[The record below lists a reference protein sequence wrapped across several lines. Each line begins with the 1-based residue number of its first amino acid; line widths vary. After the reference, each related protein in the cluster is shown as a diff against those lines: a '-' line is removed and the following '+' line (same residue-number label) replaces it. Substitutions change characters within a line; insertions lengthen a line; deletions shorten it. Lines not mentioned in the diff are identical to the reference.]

1 MTTTDYLI
9 NAGFIV
15 MVCWQAREKRLD
27 RRALVIPL
35 VLLFFV
41 AQQYLHTIPT
51 NGNDLVLIG
60 LLASTG
66 LSLGLLSG
74 FATHVR
80 PGSDGFALA
89 RVGWVA
95 GGLLVA
101 GISSRVV
108 FAFAVTH
115 GAEPAIGSFSIA
127 HQISASAWL
136 WPWLDGDLRV
146 TSACDM
152 YLRALAVQRPP
163 PRRPWQ
169 SVPRPD
175 RPRGTGTPPGPNTG
189 RRRSIV
195 VSNECAWGVHNR
207 DRRSHDLGR
216 VSPRIA
222 KAREHA
228 AERVRRQRDTCVR
241 WAGRWFWW

>member
-9 NAGFIV
+9 NAGFIF
-15 MVCWQAREKRLD
+15 MVCLQARERRLD

-51 NGNDLVLIG
+51 TGNDLVLIG
-60 LLASTG
+60 LLAGAG

-108 FAFAVTH
+108 FAFVVVMALVLF
-115 GAEPAIGSFSIA
+115 AIDSTL
-127 HQISASAWL
+127 AWL
-136 WPWLDGDLRV
+136 V
-146 TSACDM
+146 K
-152 YLRALAVQRPP
+152 LA
-163 PRRPWQ
+163 
-169 SVPRPD
+169 
-175 RPRGTGTPPGPNTG
+175 TG
-189 RRRSIV
+189 RG
-195 VSNECAWGVHNR
+195 E
-207 DRRSHDLGR
+207 
-216 VSPRIA
+216 
-222 KAREHA
+222 
-228 AERVRRQRDTCVR
+228 
-241 WAGRWFWW
+241 